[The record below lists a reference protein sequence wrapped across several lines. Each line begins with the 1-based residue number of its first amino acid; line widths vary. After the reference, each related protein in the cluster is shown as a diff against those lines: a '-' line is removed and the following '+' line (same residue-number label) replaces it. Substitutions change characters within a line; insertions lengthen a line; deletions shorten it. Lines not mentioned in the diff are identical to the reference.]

1 MLKPR
6 RTKPIFALY
15 SLHECVAMKREVL
28 NSEKGNGIHAS
39 IDIRSMLYKLNPLT
53 PKDL

>member
-6 RTKPIFALY
+6 RTKQIFALH

-28 NSEKGNGIHAS
+28 NSQKGNGVHES
-39 IDIRSMLYKLNPLT
+39 IDIDVMLCKLNP
-53 PKDL
+53 K